1 MEPNN
6 RLKPVRDPG
15 KKTKNK
21 LEPLD
26 TKIKR
31 QKPVSTN
38 VVLIQQKCLV
48 THSLKAGDRRSEP
61 LTAPKGCKTSTLSP
75 FEKELGKGGEDL

>member
-6 RLKPVRDPG
+6 RLKPVRDAG

-38 VVLIQQKCLV
+38 VVLI
-48 THSLKAGDRRSEP
+48 
-61 LTAPKGCKTSTLSP
+61 
-75 FEKELGKGGEDL
+75 

>member
-1 MEPNN
+1 MDLNN

-21 LEPLD
+21 LEPLV

-31 QKPVSTN
+31 QKPVSTTFSSSRN
-38 VVLIQQKCLV
+38 ASD
-48 THSLKAGDRRSEP
+48 SLKARE
-61 LTAPKGCKTSTLSP
+61 T
-75 FEKELGKGGEDL
+75 EDCSH

>member
-1 MEPNN
+1 MNIAIQLLRYLDQKRKIAKNKEQRRSSEESEGQMDPNN
-6 RLKPVRDPG
+6 TLKPVRDPG

-31 QKPVSTN
+31 QKPVSTS
-38 VVLIQQKCLV
+38 VPLI
-48 THSLKAGDRRSEP
+48 
-61 LTAPKGCKTSTLSP
+61 
-75 FEKELGKGGEDL
+75 

>member
-1 MEPNN
+1 MDPNN

-21 LEPLD
+21 LELLD

-31 QKPVSTN
+31 QKPVSTS
-38 VVLIQQKCLV
+38 LLPIQQKCLV
-48 THSLKAGDRRSEP
+48 THSLKAGVK
-61 LTAPKGCKTSTLSP
+61 TAATDSS
-75 FEKELGKGGEDL
+75 